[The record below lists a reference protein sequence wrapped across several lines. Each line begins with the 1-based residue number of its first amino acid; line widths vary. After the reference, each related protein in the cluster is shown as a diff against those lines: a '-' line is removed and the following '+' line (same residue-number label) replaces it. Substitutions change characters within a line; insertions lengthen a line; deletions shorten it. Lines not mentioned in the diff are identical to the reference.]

1 MKSANLSATRAAQQ
15 KSTLSRL
22 HFALVASW
30 VMGATGDSAR
40 DKAVSKRLC
49 CGGRFYNFLQSFAM
63 P

>member
-1 MKSANLSATRAAQQ
+1 L
-15 KSTLSRL
+15 L
-22 HFALVASW
+22 ASW